1 MKATLLGTV
10 SNHNNSIIHG
20 LRKVTN
26 VLNRVSFY
34 KNCDAA
40 SAGEYNKIISFN

>member
-26 VLNRVSFY
+26 VLNWVNSI
-34 KNCDAA
+34 
-40 SAGEYNKIISFN
+40 KIVMLRQQGSIRK